1 MQSEHGSA
9 GVKPADAVGRGREPG
24 QDEIAALAA
33 LFEQRR
39 FAEMEHTARG
49 LTSRFPDHG
58 ISWKALCM
66 GLQFQGRQAE
76 ALVPL
81 QRAASLLP
89 HDVDVSYNLGE
100 VLLSSGRAAEA
111 QAHLRRTLSMNAR
124 HVPALFSM
132 GRALAESGQ
141 PLEAEGYYRA
151 ALAIDPSIA
160 EGHNNLGVLLLDQQ
174 RAQEAE
180 TCFRQALA
188 VRPGFAEAHGN
199 LGLALKELGRLPEA
213 VAAFETAIALKPDF
227 VHAHFTLSTLSNLS
241 SLRNGQHYLEALEA
255 LQAQAPNM
263 PLQTR
268 LRYWFALGKW
278 REDAARYDASFDAY
292 REGNRLKHGQTPIDE
307 AAEEAMTDRIVE
319 VFSRDYL
326 EQAPLAPPPG
336 RPPVLI
342 VGMPRSGTTLL
353 EQILAS
359 CPGVV
364 GVGEVTDLH
373 EAVKAAMPNGDFSRY
388 PTAIPSMDGQAL
400 GAIAE
405 RYMRALRQ
413 RAPQAERMVDKL
425 LSNFLF
431 IGLLHRILPGVK
443 VIHAMRHPMDTCFS
457 NYACV
462 FDQSNLNFAYDLG
475 TLGRCFRRYAR
486 LMRHWHAVLPAGS
499 ILDVRY
505 EDVVADTEGQARR
518 VLDFL
523 GIPWDGNCLDFHR
536 NERKVKTV
544 SAAQVRRPVYRSSLS
559 RWKRYEPHLDEL
571 RAALGDEL
579 GYWADA

>member
-1 MQSEHGSA
+1 
-9 GVKPADAVGRGREPG
+9 
-24 QDEIAALAA
+24 
-33 LFEQRR
+33 
-39 FAEMEHTARG
+39 
-49 LTSRFPDHG
+49 
-58 ISWKALCM
+58 
-66 GLQFQGRQAE
+66 
-76 ALVPL
+76 
-81 QRAASLLP
+81 
-89 HDVDVSYNLGE
+89 
-100 VLLSSGRAAEA
+100 
-111 QAHLRRTLSMNAR
+111 
-124 HVPALFSM
+124 
-132 GRALAESGQ
+132 
-141 PLEAEGYYRA
+141 
-151 ALAIDPSIA
+151 
-160 EGHNNLGVLLLDQQ
+160 
-174 RAQEAE
+174 
-180 TCFRQALA
+180 QALA
-188 VRPGFAEAHGN
+188 VRAGFAEAHGN
-199 LGLALKELGRLPEA
+199 LGLALKEQGRLPEA

-227 VHAHFTLSTLSNLS
+227 VHAHFTLSTLSNL
-241 SLRNGQHYLEALEA
+241 REGWNYLEPLEA
-255 LQAQAPNM
+255 LQAQAPGM
-263 PLQTR
+263 PLETR
-268 LRYWFALGKW
+268 VRYWFALGKW
-278 REDAARYDASFDAY
+278 REDAGQYDASFAAY

-307 AAEEAMTDRIVE
+307 AGEEAMTNRIIE

-326 EQAPLAPPPG
+326 KQPPLAPPG
-336 RPPVLI
+336 RPPILI

-373 EAVKAAMPNGDFSRY
+373 ESVKAAMPGGDFSRY
-388 PTAIPSMDGQAL
+388 PAAIPAMDGQAL
-400 GAIAE
+400 GAIAG
-405 RYMRALRQ
+405 RYMHALRQ
-413 RAPQAERMVDKL
+413 RAPQGERVVDKL

-457 NYACV
+457 NYACL

-486 LMRHWHAVLPAGS
+486 LMRHWHAVLPAGG

-523 GIPWDGNCLDFHR
+523 GMPWDENCLDFHR

-559 RWKRYEPHLDEL
+559 RWKRYEPHLEEL

-579 GYWADA
+579 GYWDEA